1 MLNAKMRYWKRN
13 DPPGFSAV
21 EMIITVGMLGALAAI
36 AIPGILGGIERAG
49 VDGASR
55 LLADDIRLAQ
65 SHAISRGGQT
75 RLLVFD
81 SSGVAQV
88 PGGTNITDT
97 SKINS
102 YRIEIRY
109 SPTASWPS
117 INDNVGTN
125 ANVLTAWQNLG
136 SLYRGVNVT
145 TSNVLIFSTLGGLV
159 NSTTVLNNVLQ
170 GSAGTRTI
178 QTNVIGKAT
187 IT

>member
-1 MLNAKMRYWKRN
+1 MDAKMRFRKRVG
-13 DPPGFSAV
+13 PRGFSAIELV
-21 EMIITVGMLGALAAI
+21 ITVSMLGALAAI
-36 AIPGILGGIERAG
+36 AIPGILGGIQRAG

-75 RLLVFD
+75 RVLVFD

-117 INDNVGTN
+117 IDDTLGANN
-125 ANVLTAWQNLG
+125 NVLTPWQNLG
-136 SLYRGVNVT
+136 SLYRGVSVT
-145 TSNVLIFSTLGGLV
+145 TSNVLVFSTLGGLI
-159 NSTTVLNNVLQ
+159 NSTTALNNVLQ
-170 GSAGTRTI
+170 GPAGTRTI
-178 QTNVIGKAT
+178 QTNIIGKAT
-187 IT
+187 IS